1 MKNET
6 ELTVRINE
14 STINTV
20 IKNGNKLVPLTDM
33 MKALYGNAF
42 RRETDA
48 IKPEIAEYIQKVG
61 SKRYVTLMGLSPILS
76 HYGDKALQESVI
88 HQVLHLPKH
97 KKDPVEALYDGIVC
111 MSNVNNLIKQ
121 ISEEIHSCDF
131 KRGDL
136 LHALENN
143 DFTEKEMAKVAS
155 QLKFISKR
163 RRDFKNR
170 QKMLDDQITW
180 LKEMGFKGSSEAG
193 RAVQDLA
200 KTRAELERCKKHGIY
215 FNRDGSNKE
224 EMEQKI
230 RELTA

>member
-1 MKNET
+1 MSEKSILELRVNET
-6 ELTVRINE
+6 LVK
-14 STINTV
+14 TV
-20 IKNGNKLVPLTDM
+20 IKGGNRLVPLTDF
-33 MKALYGNAF
+33 MKSLYGDAF
-42 RRETDA
+42 RREINS
-48 IKPEIAEYIQKVG
+48 IKPEISEYITTIG
-61 SKRYVTLMGLSPILS
+61 SKRYITLMALSPILTK
-76 HYGDKALQESVI
+76 YGDKKLMESI
-88 HQVLHLPKH
+88 MCQSLLMPKP
-97 KKDPVEALYDGIVC
+97 KKDPVDVLYDGIVC

-131 KRGDL
+131 QRGDL
-136 LHALENN
+136 LHSLENN
-143 DFTEKEMAKVAS
+143 EFTEKEMAKVAA
-155 QLKFISKR
+155 QLKFIGKR
-163 RRDFKNR
+163 RRDSKNR